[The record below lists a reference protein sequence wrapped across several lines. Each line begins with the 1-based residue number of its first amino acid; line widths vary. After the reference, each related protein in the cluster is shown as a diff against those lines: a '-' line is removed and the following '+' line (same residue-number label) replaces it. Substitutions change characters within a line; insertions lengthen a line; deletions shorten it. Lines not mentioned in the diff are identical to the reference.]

1 MPKRKDVVESFFR
14 ALSEA
19 RPEGFV
25 QHLHDGVVYE
35 FPEGLGIASRMEGLD
50 TVAGFLA
57 AVPKIYRPM
66 DFHDVRLWE
75 ADDAVFA
82 EFIVTGRAVK
92 TGRDYNNR
100 GLIVFEFRDERV
112 IEMREHLN
120 TLKVVEA
127 LRPEGDGPP

>member
-1 MPKRKDVVESFFR
+1 MSGRKNVVESFFK

-19 RPEGFV
+19 RPEDFA
-25 QHLHDGVVYE
+25 QHLHAGVVYE
-35 FPEGLGIASRMEGLD
+35 FPEGLGAVLRMEGLD
-50 TVAGFLA
+50 AVARFLA

-66 DFHDVRLWE
+66 DFRDLRLWE

-100 GLIVFEFRDERV
+100 GDRLRV
-112 IEMREHLN
+112 
-120 TLKVVEA
+120 
-127 LRPEGDGPP
+127 PG